1 MPAWRRF
8 RAQFREMLVILLLI
22 AAGISGG
29 LWLYERDSVFPYEAA
44 AIFAFVLLNA
54 IIGYIQESRAEEALV
69 ALRHMSASRTRVFRD
84 GEPGTVPATNIVPG
98 DIIVIEEGDTIPADA
113 RLIEST
119 ALHTA
124 EAVLTGES
132 LPVLKEVAPI
142 TAQVGLGDCP
152 LADARR
158 IQRRSRSSSDFC
170 WNYLDLLYCGGTHG

>member
-1 MPAWRRF
+1 M
-8 RAQFREMLVILLLI
+8 
-22 AAGISGG
+22 
-29 LWLYERDSVFPYEAA
+29 
-44 AIFAFVLLNA
+44 
-54 IIGYIQESRAEEALV
+54 
-69 ALRHMSASRTRVFRD
+69 
-84 GEPGTVPATNIVPG
+84 PG

-142 TAQVGLGDCP
+142 TAQVGLGDRL